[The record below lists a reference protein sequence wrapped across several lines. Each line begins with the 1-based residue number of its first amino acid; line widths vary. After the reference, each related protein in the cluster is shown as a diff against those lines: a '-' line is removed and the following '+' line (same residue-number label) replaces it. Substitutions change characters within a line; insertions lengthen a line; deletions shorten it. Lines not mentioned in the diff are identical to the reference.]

1 MGYGLPPLL
10 APGLRVVFVG
20 TEPGPESLRTN
31 CYYANRNNSFWRD
44 LFTAGFTPT
53 VIAPPQFARAL
64 TLGIGLDDVYLD
76 PKGVRRRVEAV
87 APRAVCFNSKAAL
100 ARMTDDEVAGAWA
113 GEDAGRWVTFPGS
126 LVWALHDSSPRAV
139 AFHALRIDE
148 LQALKDRGLDGP

>member
-1 MGYGLPPLL
+1 MGYGLPPFLG
-10 APGLRVVFVG
+10 PGLKAVFVG

-31 CYYANRNNSFWRD
+31 CYYANSSNTFWRD
-44 LFTAGFTPT
+44 LVAAGPTPT
-53 VIAPPQFARAL
+53 LIAPFDFSRSL

-76 PKGVRRRVEAV
+76 PKGLRRRLEAA

-100 ARMTDDEVAGAWA
+100 ERMTDEEVKGAWS
-113 GEDAGRWVTFPGS
+113 GKDAGRWVSFPRS

-148 LQALKDRGLDGP
+148 LQALASEIESL